1 VSLTLDEMDV
11 RFMREALRQARK
23 GLGRTSP
30 NPAVGAVIVREG
42 RILARGYHRKAGL
55 AHAEVEALSKLGGR
69 ADRGTLY
76 VTLEPC
82 NHYGKT
88 PPCTE
93 AILRSGI
100 KRVVV
105 GMNDPN
111 PRVSGGGNEFL
122 RKKGID
128 VTTGVLETDCRRL
141 NEAFIKFVTSGRPFV
156 IVKSALTLDGWTATS
171 GGHSKWITNEKSRRF
186 VHRLRDQ
193 VDAVLVGI
201 GTLLADNPLLTV
213 RLNRTRNRDP
223 LRIIVDTHLRTPL
236 DAKILNQESSSDTLI
251 IVGSQVKGREL
262 KRFQKQGVSTL
273 VCPMK
278 TGMIDLAALMGI
290 LGEMSVTSLLVEG
303 GSLIT
308 GSMLRE
314 RLVDKF
320 YIFKAPKILGGGD
333 GVPMAAGPGPKR
345 MDQCPVLKDIHVRR
359 FDDDTLIVGYP
370 EYYEKLDT

>member
-1 VSLTLDEMDV
+1 MDV
-11 RFMREALRQARK
+11 KFMREALRQARK

-30 NPAVGAVIVREG
+30 NPAVGAVIVRKG
-42 RILARGYHRKAGL
+42 RILAKGYHRRAGL
-55 AHAEVEALSKLGGR
+55 AHAEVEALSQLGGR

-93 AILRSGI
+93 AILRGGI

-141 NEAFIKFVTSGRPFV
+141 NEAFIKFVASGRPFV
-156 IVKSALTLDGWTATS
+156 IIKSALTLDGWTATS

-213 RLNRTRNRDP
+213 RLNRTGNRDP

-251 IVGSQVKGREL
+251 VVGSQVTGREQ

-278 TGMIDLAALMGI
+278 AGMIDLAALMGI
-290 LGEMSVTSLLVEG
+290 LGNMSVTSLLVEG

-320 YIFKAPKILGGGD
+320 YIFKAPKVLGGGD
-333 GVPMAAGPGPKR
+333 GIPMAAGPGPKK
-345 MDQCPVLKDIHVRR
+345 MDQCPVLKDIRVRR

-370 EYYEKLDT
+370 EYSETLDP

>member
-1 VSLTLDEMDV
+1 MSSTLGEMDV
-11 RFMREALRQARK
+11 KFMREALRQARK

-42 RILARGYHRKAGL
+42 RILAKGYHRKAGL
-55 AHAEVEALSKLGGR
+55 AHAEVEALSQLGGR

-93 AILRSGI
+93 AILRGGI

-122 RKKGID
+122 RNKGID
-128 VTTGVLETDCRRL
+128 VTTGILETDCRRL

-156 IVKSALTLDGWTATS
+156 IVKSALTLDGWTATA

-213 RLNRTRNRDP
+213 RLNRTCNRDP

-236 DAKILNQESSSDTLI
+236 DAKILNQASSSDTLI
-251 IVGSQVKGREL
+251 VVGSQVTGREQ

-278 TGMIDLAALMGI
+278 AGMIDLAALMGI
-290 LGEMSVTSLLVEG
+290 LGNMSVTSLLVEG

-320 YIFKAPKILGGGD
+320 YIFKAPKVLGGED
-333 GVPMAAGPGPKR
+333 GIPMAAGPGPKR

-370 EYYEKLDT
+370 EY